1 MITYKTHQLVE
12 KFLSDIEY
20 QSQADN
26 ARAWQTKIGLCT
38 GLRGFDWQIGG
49 LRLGNVLL
57 LVGPNKRLNQAFCA
71 FVMHALCWKQHKLKG
86 HICVFDDLAD
96 RWLELLLSAETG
108 VAVDWLRFGFCK
120 AEDREKIQKA
130 AAELE
135 KLQFAISEIAPKEAL
150 AEGYSLPAENIIVLA
165 DFPLEEGKNYENF
178 FCKLKKQASKEGKI
192 VLISCVQDRK
202 FCEQM
207 NIGTP
212 LRRFGLID
220 SWCDFICLLSDIPV
234 QHFDETGREI
244 SVAPYTP
251 DAVYLK
257 TLKNS
262 RLPSGL
268 AEFLCHFYDPDF
280 KDKPA
285 KI

>member
-1 MITYKTHQLVE
+1 M
-12 KFLSDIEY
+12 SDIEY
-20 QSQADN
+20 QAQADN
-26 ARAWQTKIGLCT
+26 ACAQQAKTGLCT
-38 GLRGFDWQIGG
+38 GLKGFDWQIGG
-49 LRLGNVLL
+49 LRVGDVLL

-71 FVMHALCWKQHKLKG
+71 FVMHALCWKQYKLKG
-86 HICVFDDLAD
+86 HICVFDDLAS
-96 RWLELLLSAETG
+96 RWLKLLLSAETG

-120 AEDREKIQKA
+120 AEDRDKIQKA
-130 AAELE
+130 GAELE
-135 KLQFAISEIAPKEAL
+135 KLQFAISEIAPQEAL
-150 AEGYSLPAENIIVLA
+150 AEGYSLPTENVILLA
-165 DFPLEEGKNYENF
+165 DFPLEEGKNYEDF

-220 SWCDFICLLSDIPV
+220 AWCDFICLLSDTSILD
-234 QHFDETGREI
+234 FDEIGRET
-244 SVAPYTP
+244 SVVPYTP

-285 KI
+285 